1 MVGAF
6 FSAEALVIERGVV
19 FLVDVAFAAVVFL
32 AVPVFDEAEPVS
44 LAEFLAGASR
54 FAGAR
59 FCFGAAFEVDS
70 FLTAVASRSG
80 ASGPNA
86 SKSGVSCSLYDRQR
100 STDVL

>member
-1 MVGAF
+1 M
-6 FSAEALVIERGVV
+6 EALVIEPGVV
-19 FLVDVAFAAVVFL
+19 FLVDVVFAAVVFL

-44 LAEFLAGASR
+44 LAEAFR

-59 FCFGAAFEVDS
+59 FFFGAAFEVGS
-70 FLTAVASRSG
+70 FLSAVASRSG